1 MTQPK
6 RRKATEQEI
15 ELVRLHRDRG
25 IPTLMKLVKGGRDF
39 VVRVANENG
48 ISIYYNKTS
57 KYYTPE
63 SEELIHK
70 YYRLLPNTALAIKC
84 GIEKSE
90 RKKEIIG
97 RNVDIMP
104 GSTCF
109 LDGSYY
115 KTSGSKVYRFNGED
129 WVVSAKPIDEVRF
142 KASSL
147 TAYLA

>member
-1 MTQPK
+1 V
-6 RRKATEQEI
+6 I
-15 ELVRLHRDRG
+15 LS
-25 IPTLMKLVKGGRDF
+25 F
-39 VVRVANENG
+39 
-48 ISIYYNKTS
+48 YYNKAS
-57 KYYTPE
+57 KFYTPE
-63 SEELIHK
+63 TEEIIHK
-70 YYRLLPNTALAIKC
+70 YYRLLPNTVIAEKINALDDSFACKPCTVKALAIKC

-115 KTSGSKVYRFNGED
+115 KTSGSRVYRFNGED